1 MNTIPDSINDKP
13 LLIVGPTLD
22 GTDRSI
28 GGTTISLSLLIE
40 YLGKN
45 KVNHRVIST
54 NRNGNIWMD
63 AIWCL
68 FQVIFFSPGSKLVM
82 LNANPRGALILAPLI
97 RLYSILLRKKYVFRM
112 FGGDLADIYNRQSE
126 SGKKLLSFGALK
138 ADLLYVQTQSLIDFF
153 TPLSRTIRWLPTSR
167 RSPRKTKNGAYNNR
181 FVYVG
186 QIMQSKGVD
195 HVIRLAE
202 NRPDISVTIFGPIL
216 ESKYKTL
223 QSARYYGGV
232 LNPADV
238 ADTLIDHDVLLLPT
252 THKGE
257 GYPGIIIEALHLGL
271 PVIATR
277 WLSIPELI
285 MDTENGYLIEPDSY
299 SELSDSIDK
308 INETN
313 YKNMSKAALASAK
326 LFDADI
332 VNEGLI
338 KDLISL

>member
-54 NRNGNIWMD
+54 NRNGNIWLD

-167 RSPRKTKNGAYNNR
+167 RSPRKTKNGPYNNR

-216 ESKYKTL
+216 ESK
-223 QSARYYGGV
+223 
-232 LNPADV
+232 
-238 ADTLIDHDVLLLPT
+238 
-252 THKGE
+252 
-257 GYPGIIIEALHLGL
+257 GIIIEALHLGL

-313 YKNMSKAALASAK
+313 YKNLSKAALASAK